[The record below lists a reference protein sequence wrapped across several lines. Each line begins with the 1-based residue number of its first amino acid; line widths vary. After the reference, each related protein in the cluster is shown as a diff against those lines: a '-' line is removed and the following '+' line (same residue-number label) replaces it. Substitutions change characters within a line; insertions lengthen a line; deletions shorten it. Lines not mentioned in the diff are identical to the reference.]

1 MMEDRSS
8 YVGRRY
14 GLLTVT
20 ENVGRVLYGRNWQS
34 FLRCR
39 CDCGRE
45 TTVPASALLQ
55 GNTRSCGCMLPSG
68 KHREMAQEARR
79 KLKERIEREKA
90 YAFAKVAEAEAAG
103 QTFTPRSRLVFIR
116 KAVLLAREN
125 GELDRSAY
133 EEEKRAEAEA
143 AETWEPGRP
152 ARLSFENEHADDWM
166 FGGVH
171 VMATHPPFG
180 ASRKRRKSTQ
190 PNLK

>member
-1 MMEDRSS
+1 MEDRNS

-34 FLRCR
+34 FLKCR

-45 TTVPASALLQ
+45 TILPAAALLQ
-55 GNTRSCGCMLPSG
+55 GNSRSCGCMLPSDR
-68 KHREMAQEARR
+68 HREMAQEARR
-79 KLKERIEREKA
+79 KLMERIEREKA
-90 YAFAKVAEAEAAG
+90 YAFAKVAEAEADG
-103 QTFTPRSRLVFIR
+103 QTFTPRSRLVFMR

-125 GELDRSAY
+125 GELDRRAY
-133 EEEKRAEAEA
+133 EEEKRMEAEAE
-143 AETWEPGRP
+143 ESWEPGRP

-166 FGGVH
+166 FGGDH

-180 ASRKRRKSTQ
+180 APRKVKRAKTVQS
-190 PNLK
+190 NL